1 MPLPRIQK
9 GTMRGKL
16 IEVGW
21 IIECMWSVEKREHW
35 GLKGVCGDVGG
46 EVVREGRGRV
56 NLIFI
61 KHQP

>member
-1 MPLPRIQK
+1 
-9 GTMRGKL
+9 MRGKF

-21 IIECMWSVEKREHW
+21 IIECMWFVEKREYW
-35 GLKGVCGDVGG
+35 GFKGVCGDVGG

-61 KHQP
+61 KY